1 MIQVALSLL
10 LLPLLSAAF
19 TLLFL
24 RKHGNIAALL
34 SVATAGGILAF
45 ASFLIFGEDSEQVFT
60 WSTTWFQLS
69 GWQLSFGFLVD
80 SPAKTLLFVVSF
92 VGLLIHIFSLGYM
105 ADDNAKARYFGGLSI
120 FMFSML
126 GITLSD
132 NLIMIFVFWEL
143 VGFSSYLLITHYFST
158 KEAAN
163 ASKKAFIVNRVG
175 DFGFLL
181 GIIIT
186 YWTYGTVN
194 LQELSVTANLD
205 PSLTST
211 LLCLLLACGFIGKSA
226 QFPLHVWLPDAMAGP
241 TPVSA
246 LIHAATMVAAG
257 IFLLIRIDFLFTPEA
272 LKLIGLTGALMGLYA
287 GFCALTQRDIKKVLA
302 YSTLSQLG
310 YMAAAFGLG
319 LPGIALFHLMTHAFF
334 KALMFLG
341 SGSVIHA
348 NHHEQDIFNY
358 GGLRKKMPVT
368 AYSFLIGVL
377 AISGVHLLSGYFSK
391 DAILL
396 GAYNLDFAIF
406 IILYLGAILTSIY
419 MFRLYYLTFCGES
432 RSKSSANAT
441 ESSIFMTAPLMILAF
456 LAVFGGYHSLYPKQI
471 VEYLLPDISRVA
483 DMPHHLWMNVLG
495 LFAWVGGLLFA
506 WKIYGRHSNATD
518 PLEGKSPSLF
528 QLSTSKLFFDEVYL
542 FYVNRIQD
550 PFFRFLEVLELLFIS
565 GLMVRGSAGVAAL
578 FALLGKSFYSGK
590 IHHYS
595 FWFVLGTLGFLAY
608 AILGGGKS

>member
-10 LLPLLSAAF
+10 FLPFISAAV
-19 TLLFL
+19 TLCFL

-45 ASFLIFGEDSEQVFT
+45 SSFLIFGGEEGSIFT
-60 WSTTWFQLS
+60 WSTTWFALS
-69 GWQLSFGFLVD
+69 DMHLEFGFLVD

-92 VGLLIHIFSLGYM
+92 IGLLIHIFSLGYM
-105 ADDNAKARYFGGLSI
+105 ADDEAKSRYFGGLSI
-120 FMFSML
+120 FMFSMI
-126 GITLSD
+126 GITLAD

-143 VGFSSYLLITHYFST
+143 VGFSSYLLIAHYFKT
-158 KEAAN
+158 DDAAK
-163 ASKKAFIVNRVG
+163 ASRKAFIVNRVG

-181 GIIIT
+181 GIIFT
-186 YWTYGTVN
+186 YWIFGTVN
-194 LQELSVTANLD
+194 LQELEAASLD
-205 PSLTST
+205 PTLTST

-257 IFLLIRIDFLFTPEA
+257 VFLLIRIDFLFTAEA
-272 LKLIGLTGALMGLYA
+272 LKLVGLLGAVMGLYA

-348 NHHEQDIFNY
+348 CHHEQDIFAY
-358 GGLRKKMPVT
+358 GGLRKKMPIT
-368 AYSFLIGVL
+368 AYTFLVGVL
-377 AISGVHLLSGYFSK
+377 AISGVHFLSGYFSK

-396 GAYNLDFAIF
+396 GAYNLDFVIF
-406 IILYLGAILTSIY
+406 LILYVGAILTSVY
-419 MFRLYYLTFCGES
+419 MFRLYFLTFCGEA
-432 RSKSSANAT
+432 RSKSSSAAH
-441 ESSIFMTAPLMILAF
+441 ESTIFMTAPLLVLGF
-456 LAVFGGYHSLYPKQI
+456 LSVVGGFVALYPIQI
-471 VEYLLPDISRVA
+471 VEFLLPDIERVA
-483 DMPHHLWMNVLG
+483 NMPNHLWMNILG
-495 LFAWVGGLLFA
+495 LFAWVGGLSIA
-506 WKIYGRHSNATD
+506 WKIYGNITSTED
-518 PLEGKSPSLF
+518 PLSEKSPTLF
-528 QLSTSKLFFDEVYL
+528 NLSRSKLFFDEIYS
-542 FYVNRIQD
+542 FYIQRIQD
-550 PFFRFLEVLELLFIS
+550 PFFRFLEVMELLFIS

-590 IHHYS
+590 IHNYS
-595 FWFVLGTLGFLAY
+595 FWFVIGTIGFLTY
-608 AILGGGKS
+608 SILFGANS